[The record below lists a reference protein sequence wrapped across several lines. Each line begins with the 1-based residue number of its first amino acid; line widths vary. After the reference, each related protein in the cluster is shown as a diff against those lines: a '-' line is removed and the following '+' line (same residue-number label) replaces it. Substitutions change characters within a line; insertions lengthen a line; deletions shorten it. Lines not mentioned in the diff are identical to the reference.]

1 MTNKE
6 NDSIIGSKERVIF
19 MVIRE
24 RYLKLIRPFYNQEL
38 IKVLIGIRRSGK
50 SVILM
55 QIIEELKNSGIKDDH
70 IIYINFEDFDYD
82 EYTNPKKLNDY
93 VKNKI
98 IDKDK
103 YYLFFDEIQNV
114 ESWEKVINSFRATKN
129 TSIFITGSNSDLL
142 SSDLATHISG
152 RYVSFKITPFT
163 FKEVCEFL
171 NLENRIDIENAFND
185 YLKWG
190 GMPQRFMQTD
200 IISTK
205 TYLNDIYDSIVIKDI
220 VKRFNIKDID
230 LLNRIVTYILTT
242 PSQTFSPDSLKKY
255 MMSESRNVSLETL
268 YNYLDYIIRANL
280 ISKAERYDI
289 RGKRILTGKY
299 KYYLTDL
306 GFTNILSEGKKE
318 QIGAYLENI
327 VYNELVTRGYN
338 VNVGNIENGEI
349 DFIAT
354 KFEEKIYIQV
364 AYILADEAVI
374 RREFDAYKKIE
385 DNYPKYVLSMDKFN
399 FSENGIIHENI
410 IDWLLKD

>member
-1 MTNKE
+1 
-6 NDSIIGSKERVIF
+6 
-19 MVIRE
+19 MVVRE
-24 RYLKLIRPFYNQEL
+24 RYLKLIRPFYDQDL

-50 SVILM
+50 SVILN
-55 QIIEELKNSGIKDDH
+55 QIMEELRQKGIGDNH
-70 IIYINFEDFDYD
+70 IIYINFEDFDYE

-98 IDKDK
+98 IGEDK

-114 ESWEKVINSFRATKN
+114 ESWERVVNSFRATKN

-163 FKEVCEFL
+163 FKEVCELL
-171 NLENRIDIENAFND
+171 NLDNRVDVENAFND

-205 TYLNDIYDSIVIKDI
+205 TYLNDVYDSIVIKDI
-220 VKRFNIKDID
+220 VKRFSIKDID

-242 PSQTFSPDSLKKY
+242 PSQTFSPERLKKY
-255 MMSESRNVSLETL
+255 FESESRNVSLETL
-268 YNYLDYIIRANL
+268 YNYLDYITRANL
-280 ISKAERYDI
+280 ISKAHRYDI

-327 VYNELVTRGYN
+327 VYNELISRGYN
-338 VNVGNIENGEI
+338 VNVGNTETGEI
-349 DFIAT
+349 DFVAT
-354 KFEEKIYIQV
+354 RFEKKIYIQV
-364 AYILADEAVI
+364 AYMLVDESVI

-385 DNYPKYVLSMDKFN
+385 DNYPKYVLSMDKIDL
-399 FSENGIIHENI
+399 SINGIIHENI
-410 IDWLLKD
+410 IDWLLKN